1 MTEERKKMDSQTI
14 SQGLTKVLE
23 KLEIW
28 GVGIIKMIPN
38 FILAILVVL
47 LFWALSR
54 WTYNVMK
61 RLFQRTDFNENL
73 EHLLANICRIL
84 VFTLGLVLALAVLEL
99 QKTVFSLLAGV
110 GVVGLALG
118 FAFQDLAANFIS
130 GIMIAIRSP
139 LKIGDVVK
147 IDGIMGTVID
157 IRLRDTLIRNFSGQD
172 IFIPNKDFTT
182 QKFSN
187 YSSYGM
193 RKVRVEVGI
202 GYNDDPDKALKI
214 VSQALSRV
222 EGALTDPAPEAYISD
237 LGGSSVN
244 LFGHVWFTYPGGNFF
259 QIQSDS
265 IRNVKR
271 SLEEAGFNIP
281 FPIRTLDLTEET
293 REVLENLKGGASKN

>member
-1 MTEERKKMDSQTI
+1 MDSQTI

-38 FILAILVVL
+38 FILAVLVVL
-47 LFWALSR
+47 IFWALSR

-61 RLFQRTDFNENL
+61 RLFHRTDFNENL

-84 VFTLGLVLALAVLEL
+84 VFTLGLILALAVLEL

-193 RKVRVEVGI
+193 RKVRIEVGI
-202 GYNDDPDKALKI
+202 GYSDDPDKALKI
-214 VSQALSRV
+214 VTQALSRV

-265 IRNVKR
+265 IRNVKL
-271 SLEEAGFNIP
+271 SLEEAGFHIP
-281 FPIRTLDLTEET
+281 FPIRTIDLTDGT
-293 REVLENLKGGASKN
+293 KEVLERLKGGPSK